1 MTAGIRRG
9 VAKVVQYRISSAD
22 CEASNPM
29 RLAQWLRRILAD
41 WAEASPSPDE
51 RIAGDCQRA
60 VEALRAAAALAVAQA
75 QRSELELREALAAQT
90 PDDAHV
96 AALVSR
102 LEQDRQSADQQVAAF
117 RRYREQ
123 AEDALE
129 RLGDARRIEALNHQ
143 RERLRE
149 FVASAEAAADPEHAA
164 RLELEARAEA
174 ARLDVLEDLE
184 HGHNSAPTP
193 PVEGSALARARE
205 LLAHT
210 ALHGRKP

>member
-1 MTAGIRRG
+1 
-9 VAKVVQYRISSAD
+9 
-22 CEASNPM
+22 M

-60 VEALRAAAALAVAQA
+60 LEALRAAAALAVAQA
-75 QRSELELREALAAQT
+75 QRTELELRDALAAQA
-90 PDDAHV
+90 PDHAHV

-123 AEDALE
+123 ATEALE
-129 RLGDARRIEALNHQ
+129 RLGDARRLEALNEQ
-143 RERLRE
+143 RERLRK
-149 FVASAEAAADPEHAA
+149 FVVSAEAVADPEHAA

-174 ARLDVLEDLE
+174 ARLDVLDDLE
-184 HGHNSAPTP
+184 HGHIPAAAP
-193 PVEGSALARARE
+193 PVEGSAVARAHE
-205 LLAHT
+205 LLAQT
-210 ALHGRKP
+210 SLHGRKP